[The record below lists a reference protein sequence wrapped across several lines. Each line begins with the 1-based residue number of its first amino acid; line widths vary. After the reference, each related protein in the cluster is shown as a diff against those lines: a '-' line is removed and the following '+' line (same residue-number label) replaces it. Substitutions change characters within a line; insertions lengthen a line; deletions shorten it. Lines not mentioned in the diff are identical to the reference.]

1 MNKML
6 WAIEHMEA
14 EIRGKSASRAIAI
27 VNGMADCLDLQQG
40 GELAQNLLSVYV
52 FIARDLLRAN
62 YESDEDAVLEAV
74 DIIKNIKES
83 WDKMPQSQREAVK
96 TEPSAMPNASVETQ
110 QVDAKP
116 AIRKPAL
123 GLRQLAIYS

>member
-1 MNKML
+1 MSGST
-6 WAIEHMEA
+6 A
-14 EIRGKSASRAIAI
+14 
-27 VNGMADCLDLQQG
+27 G
-40 GELAQNLLSVYV
+40 GLAQNLLSVCV
-52 FIARDLLRAN
+52 FIARDLLREN

-83 WDKMPQSQREAVK
+83 WDKMPQSQRDAVK

-123 GLRQLAIYS
+123 GLRQSAIYS